1 MGVVREHPLTDV
13 MAECDGEIRCDCLR
27 GIDFFFISFA
37 LLHFLW
43 FLNQRTHARVTCVRV
58 CVCVYVWVGG
68 GCSGGL
74 LRFLRFKD
82 DHHTDPPWDFFVS
95 LCSPVALKKGNSSR
109 TDAEA
114 VDIVYFLSPSL
125 HLSLP
130 LLFCSSS
137 GQRFKIFWSKTEQSH
152 GTHRKNKKINKTA
165 RGEKSPNAHLA
176 VLLFFCFFLFF
187 NYYYFNQGSSL
198 QALFSD

>member
-27 GIDFFFISFA
+27 GIDFFLFLSLFFIFFGFWINA
-37 LLHFLW
+37 
-43 FLNQRTHARVTCVRV
+43 RTHASRV
-58 CVCVYVWVGG
+58 CVCVCVCMCGWG

-187 NYYYFNQGSSL
+187 L
-198 QALFSD
+198 LLLF